1 MNNDIYQYVKIRR
14 DNGMHWGEI
23 SRLLYLTFNVRYS
36 VMNLKMDYQ
45 NHGSE
50 TMKRR
55 YVKLDE
61 YKNFI
66 LESKKEGMSYK
77 DIADA
82 IEAIEGQRPSD
93 SGIRRLVKLAATTET
108 VLLEEPVEAKIVL
121 SDFND
126 LEESE
131 KEYANTRCRW
141 SYQDELMVLVD
152 FYNLSVDEAREKFQR
167 PYYAIAKRLEQI
179 NDLTEPYHSELLME
193 AARII
198 ETRKASVVNEAPM
211 TRRER
216 RRMRR
221 IARKAARVQKRLDRL
236 STRYGVR
243 FEEVK
248 DSE

>member
-1 MNNDIYQYVKIRR
+1 MNNDIYEYVKLRR
-14 DNGMHWGEI
+14 NHGMHWGEI
-23 SRLLYLTFNVRYS
+23 ARLLQLTFNVRYS
-36 VMNLKMDYQ
+36 VMGLKMEYQ

-50 TMKRR
+50 TMKRK

-61 YKNFI
+61 YRNFI
-66 LESKKEGMSYK
+66 LESRNDGMTFRE
-77 DIADA
+77 IADA

-93 SGIRRLVKLAATTET
+93 SGIRKVAKLAETTET
-108 VLLEEPVEAKIVL
+108 VLLEEPVKDKVVL
-121 SDFND
+121 SDFAD
-126 LEESE
+126 LEENE

-141 SYQDELMVLVD
+141 TYQDELMVLVD

-198 ETRKASVVNEAPM
+198 EARKASVPNEAPM

-248 DSE
+248 DGE

>member
-1 MNNDIYQYVKIRR
+1 M
-14 DNGMHWGEI
+14 
-23 SRLLYLTFNVRYS
+23 TFR
-36 VMNLKMDYQ
+36 
-45 NHGSE
+45 E
-50 TMKRR
+50 
-55 YVKLDE
+55 
-61 YKNFI
+61 
-66 LESKKEGMSYK
+66 
-77 DIADA
+77 IADA
-82 IEAIEGQRPSD
+82 IEAIEGQRPSI
-93 SGIRRLVKLAATTET
+93 SGIRKVAKLAETTET
-108 VLLEEPVEAKIVL
+108 VLLEEPVKDKVVL
-121 SDFND
+121 SDFAD
-126 LEESE
+126 LEENE

-141 SYQDELMVLVD
+141 TYQDELMVLVD

-198 ETRKASVVNEAPM
+198 EARKASVPNEAPM

-248 DSE
+248 DGE